1 MPREA
6 NNPPQ
11 SVEEMGLDVLHK
23 KKNSIYSKKD
33 TLAAN
38 EERVRDIVTLAAA
51 GLANVAEG
59 QRKNIRLADTE
70 AVKKV
75 TLDYL
80 QMCVQ
85 YSVIPNTAGLAKAL
99 GMSRQ
104 ALYDHMKRHPGDETT
119 EWLKDVSDSFGQI
132 LIDCAISGVT
142 APIPSIFAAKARY
155 GWRETDIEEP
165 YDNSVIERD
174 AEEIADKYDDL
185 PE

>member
-1 MPREA
+1 MPRPSK
-6 NNPPQ
+6 NPPQ
-11 SVEEMGLDVLHK
+11 DAEEMGLEIVQR
-23 KKNSIYSKKD
+23 KKNSVYSKKD
-33 TLAAN
+33 TLQAN

-51 GLANVAEG
+51 GLANVADG
-59 QRKNIRLADTE
+59 DRKKIRLADTE

-75 TLDYL
+75 TLEY
-80 QMCVQ
+80 MRICSE

-104 ALYDHMKRHPGDETT
+104 ALYDHMKRHPGDSTS

-165 YDNSVIERD
+165 YDNSISVERD
-174 AEEIADKYDDL
+174 AEEIAEKYSDL
-185 PE
+185 P